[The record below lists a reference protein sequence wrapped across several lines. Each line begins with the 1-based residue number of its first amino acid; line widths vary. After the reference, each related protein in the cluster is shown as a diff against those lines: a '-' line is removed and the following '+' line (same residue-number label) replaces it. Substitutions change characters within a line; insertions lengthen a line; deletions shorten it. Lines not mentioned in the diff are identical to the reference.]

1 MIDMCLNPSACSG
14 ADKEKICKNSD
25 FKPASSVSIASLAK
39 DLSFFIDMKLSA
51 ERILTHLNTLIIS
64 MGGEASELIG
74 KLGGHSEAS
83 YLLDRVVNQLFNSLL
98 QNVKSDHTQAYFTAR
113 VIFQLALLRGSL
125 QDMMVLISLLNT
137 TVDTIDLTDD
147 LSRFFGKQPKMLY

>member
-1 MIDMCLNPSACSG
+1 M
-14 ADKEKICKNSD
+14 
-25 FKPASSVSIASLAK
+25 
-39 DLSFFIDMKLSA
+39 DMKLSA

-98 QNVKSDHTQAYFTAR
+98 QNVKSDHTQAYFIAR

-137 TVDTIDLTDD
+137 TVDTVSTRSEIQSFKNWPRLI
-147 LSRFFGKQPKMLY
+147 